1 MTDYLQALLDQEREE
16 TPPRWHDRGG
26 PWVRRS
32 GPKKGR
38 PAAPGGASWE
48 EGQLEESASL
58 SAPAAQAVLA
68 EPAGQGE
75 DLADQRWSDP
85 AGPRGE
91 PTLPQPGRQP
101 MGPAQL
107 YAALRRT
114 AGLSRLAAGGGGT
127 IPAVLPAASA
137 PAETGQ
143 DWEDLDRA
151 VQRDARR
158 YDGGFSLY

>member
-26 PWVRRS
+26 PWVRRTVP
-32 GPKKGR
+32 PKSE
-38 PAAPGGASWE
+38 PAAPGGERGEAGWLE
-48 EGQLEESASL
+48 EGA
-58 SAPAAQAVLA
+58 APHALAAEAVLA
-68 EPAGQGE
+68 EPAGHGE
-75 DLADQRWSDP
+75 ALADQRWSDP

-91 PTLPQPGRQP
+91 PTLPQPGGQP

-107 YAALRRT
+107 YAALRRS

-143 DWEDLDRA
+143 DWEALDRA